1 MVATVE
7 KVPLG
12 NPTADAAA
20 GAAEAGVSPP
30 PNKIDTVDVSSGGS
44 TAAAAPALLD
54 TPTAEGVV
62 AEAEVEPPYERIPA
76 ECFTMVF
83 DCKQSPQHMCCPY
96 QQHM

>member
-7 KVPLG
+7 KVPVG
-12 NPTADAAA
+12 TRSPPNKI
-20 GAAEAGVSPP
+20 VSPP
-30 PNKIDTVDVSSGGS
+30 PNKIDVTVVSGAGVG
-44 TAAAAPALLD
+44 TAASAAPLLPD